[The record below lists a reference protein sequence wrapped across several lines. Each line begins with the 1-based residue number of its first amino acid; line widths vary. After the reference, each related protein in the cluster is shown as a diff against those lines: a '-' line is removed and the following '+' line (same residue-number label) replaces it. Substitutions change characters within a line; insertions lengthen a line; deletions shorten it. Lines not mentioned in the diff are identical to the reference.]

1 MMITVRIIVA
11 TVIVTA
17 VGYLLWKGLD
27 SLLGVSLIAQV
38 ISMGVAIVGA
48 AALYARLVL
57 LMRIPEAR
65 QIEALI
71 SSRLRARVAS

>member
-1 MMITVRIIVA
+1 MITVRIIVA
-11 TVIVTA
+11 TAIVTA

-27 SLLGVSLIAQV
+27 SVLGASLIAQI

-57 LMRIPEAR
+57 VMRIPEAR
-65 QIEALI
+65 QIESLI